1 LKNGKDAAVLTL
13 LSMRPLL
20 VETIEGMTA
29 DDHLEHLSIMLQVYG
44 KTLDNVVCLCG
55 DNCSVNRKDVENSR
69 SAVAGMRS
77 HKFNLAVRK
86 WIDNDVELST
96 VIEKK
101 LK

>member
-1 LKNGKDAAVLTL
+1 
-13 LSMRPLL
+13 MRPLL

-55 DNCSVNRKDVENSR
+55 DNCSVNRKMSR
-69 SAVAGMRS
+69 ILGVPLLGCSQ
-77 HKFNLAVRK
+77 KFNLAVRK